1 MCYKKTEIHMPKI
14 NSVKMDSSPEIGNSK
29 ESASLLDV
37 RFSCATHGAPSS
49 KDGVLQKPIGVEAAA
64 PYFETTTL
72 G

>member
-1 MCYKKTEIHMPKI
+1 
-14 NSVKMDSSPEIGNSK
+14 MDSSPEIGNSK